1 MRQTQEK
8 FYSGVDLTFNTHPIN
23 NDVSVLYDEYSVEQ
37 NMYNVLM
44 TNKGDAKFH
53 PERCI
58 GLRDLLFEPINIITE
73 SQLKIKIEYILS
85 MWMPRVRIINID
97 VETTSDY
104 DGYNV
109 HITYITLNIVD
120 EQTVTLFLDRIR

>member
-8 FYSGVDLTFNTHPIN
+8 FYSDVDLTFNTHPIN